1 MAYNAGVIY
10 VANNNPL
17 RLEARSESDG
27 SLLWS
32 WSPQAGDTGF
42 VSEVLLTKNVVFV
55 STDVAVY
62 GIDAGSHM
70 AVWSYPLSG
79 RLSLSQNG
87 ILYIERALPLT
98 AINLK

>member
-1 MAYNAGVIY
+1 
-10 VANNNPL
+10 
-17 RLEARSESDG
+17 
-27 SLLWS
+27 
-32 WSPQAGDTGF
+32 
-42 VSEVLLTKNVVFV
+42 VFV

-62 GIDAGSHM
+62 GIDAGSHL

-87 ILYIERALPLT
+87 ILYIEGTSPLT